1 MAHPGTTASH
11 ANIHELAIALRL
23 DETAYRR
30 ALEIAGLSPDSN
42 DWRRYI
48 DHFLT
53 AIGALLIV
61 AGVTAFFAWNWAD
74 LSHLSKFA
82 LIQFGIAANV
92 VLAWRLGIDSIGGR
106 ASLFAGAFLVGVLL
120 AVFGQTYQTG
130 ADPYGLFLG
139 WAVLILPWV
148 VIGRQAG
155 LWMLLQVLLNLGFI
169 MYWTQVIDPP
179 DGWWQL
185 SQLLGPLVWL
195 GTLMLDSTMGS
206 YVFALNAIALLAWET
221 AAGRGNSWMQ
231 GRWYPRVIAFGALS
245 TVLIPTLIMIIAA
258 SFGETAG
265 LGFISPLIFGV
276 SFVFCLYFYQFRRL
290 DLFILTLC
298 LFGAI
303 MVIMSLSVRFM
314 FRDIGSLLFLAI
326 LLIGLVAGAAYWL
339 RAIAKRWEMN
349 LE

>member
-1 MAHPGTTASH
+1 MAHPGTTANH
-11 ANIHELAIALRL
+11 TNVHELAIALRL

-30 ALEIAGLSPDSN
+30 SIELAQLSPGSS

-53 AIGALLIV
+53 AVGALLIV

-74 LSHLSKFA
+74 LSHMSKFG
-82 LIQFGIAANV
+82 LIQFGIVANV

-106 ASLFAGAFLVGVLL
+106 AGLFAGAFLVGVLL
-120 AVFGQTYQTG
+120 AVFGQVYQTG

-148 VIGRQAG
+148 ILGRQAG

-169 MYWTQVIDPP
+169 MYWTQVLHPP
-179 DGWWQL
+179 GGLWQL

-195 GTLMLDSTMGS
+195 GTLMLDSNMGS
-206 YVFALNAIALLAWET
+206 YVFALNAIALLVWET
-221 AAGRGNSWMQ
+221 AAARGVGWMR

-245 TVLIPTLIMIIAA
+245 TVLIPTIIMIIAA
-258 SFGETAG
+258 SFGEYAG
-265 LGFISPLIFGV
+265 LSFISPIIFGV
-276 SFVFCLYFYQFRRL
+276 SFAVCLYFYQFRRL

-303 MVIMSLSVRFM
+303 MVIMSLAVRFI
-314 FRDIGSLLFLAI
+314 FRDIGSLLLLAM

-339 RAIAKRWEMN
+339 RDISRRWEATH
-349 LE
+349 E